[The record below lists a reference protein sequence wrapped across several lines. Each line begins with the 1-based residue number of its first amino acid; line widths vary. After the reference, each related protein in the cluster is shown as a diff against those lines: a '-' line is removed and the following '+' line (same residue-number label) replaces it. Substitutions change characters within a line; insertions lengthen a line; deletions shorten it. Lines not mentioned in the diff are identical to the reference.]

1 MRGND
6 LVSEISLRLS
16 AVRNLTCSVQATSS
30 SALALYP
37 AGAGGVFFPPHP
49 ANTILVHDGFIH
61 GDRWS
66 TLVSSLCHVVI
77 DTVRGGG
84 WMEKERRGEDVWCQS
99 SDTTLY

>member
-6 LVSEISLRLS
+6 LVSEISS
-16 AVRNLTCSVQATSS
+16 VRNLTCSVQATSS
-30 SALALYP
+30 ALALYP
-37 AGAGGVFFPPHP
+37 AGRCLFFFFSSP
-49 ANTILVHDGFIH
+49 NIILALFTMDFIH
-61 GDRWS
+61 GDPWS
-66 TLVSSLCHVVI
+66 TTLVSSLCHVVI